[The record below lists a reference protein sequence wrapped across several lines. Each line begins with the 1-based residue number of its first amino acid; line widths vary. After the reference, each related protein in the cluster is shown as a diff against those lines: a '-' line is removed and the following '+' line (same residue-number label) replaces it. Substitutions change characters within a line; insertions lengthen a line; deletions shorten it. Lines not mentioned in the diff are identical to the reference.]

1 MGIEPSCGERLFEKN
16 IRFRFHSSLP
26 EDDLDL
32 FRGQVVEET
41 VVEGSG
47 DGVGALVQPEGGS
60 SKKNEKAQVRAR
72 VSDELGSRTSKG
84 VAKLEVRQCKQC
96 IP

>member
-1 MGIEPSCGERLFEKN
+1 MNVSHECVCRSERLFEEN

-47 DGVGALVQPEGGS
+47 DGVGTLVQPEGGS
-60 SKKNEKAQVRAR
+60 SQKNKEAQVRAR
-72 VSDELGSRTSKG
+72 VSDELGSWTSKG
-84 VAKLEVRQCKQC
+84 VAKL
-96 IP
+96 

>member
-1 MGIEPSCGERLFEKN
+1 MNVSHECVCRSERLFEEN

-47 DGVGALVQPEGGS
+47 DGVGTLVQPESGGS
-60 SKKNEKAQVRAR
+60 QKNEEAQVRAR
-72 VSDELGSRTSKG
+72 VSDELGSWTSKG
-84 VAKLEVRQCKQC
+84 VAKL
-96 IP
+96 